1 VSKRKA
7 ILIAATVICT
17 FSYALWSGFSNRSQS
32 SNFGKEEITVA
43 NGSKVYVVHEQWGWH
58 NSGNEIS
65 VTRNPDGCTPPNP
78 ATDYIDTYGDGETI
92 TYSVT
97 SRGLILYDDLNP
109 ATSMHEPSTPWSDI
123 NVSVRKERY
132 LHDLLRDPYSGVKIL
147 RVPLNEVCWKNFF
160 RKAGTS
166 LRTGR

>member
-65 VTRNPDGCTPPNP
+65 VTRNPGGCTPPNP